1 MTYYLNLSLFNNI
14 RYEPKMELV
23 DFAKKFIVY
32 NPLVSFNDI
41 YDPSNNQNNGLEK
54 TLDEIYK
61 RSQKSGYKTLLL
73 YGPRGSGKTLAVH
86 ALAQSKEG
94 IVAHLEGLTNLK
106 IQFFVKEF
114 ARICSEI
121 TNKDR
126 PLFIFIKNIDTLA
139 YNALNELLFL
149 FDKFSN
155 NKRRILLIVS
165 SSVPMQNLP
174 KQFKFTY
181 IHCINCANQRL
192 KYNYFKF
199 LTNILGIRIIMAE
212 PDLMN
217 FVYQNYRNYSNN
229 DIFQVIRVAMD
240 MKRQNKGNL
249 DEIDRILMKMPQE
262 QFLGLYL
269 HKSFK
274 HISYNVLA
282 IKRNILELLE

>member
-14 RYEPKMELV
+14 RYEPKMELA

-86 ALAQSKEG
+86 ALAQSKGG

-139 YNALNELLFL
+139 YNALNEILFL

-155 NKRRILLIVS
+155 DKRNILLIAS

-199 LTNILGIRIIMAE
+199 LTNILGIRIIIAE

-229 DIFQVIRVAMD
+229 DIFHVIRVAMD
-240 MKRQNKGNL
+240 KKRQNKGSL
-249 DEIDRILMKMPQE
+249 DEIDRNTLENATRTVPGTLSPQII
-262 QFLGLYL
+262 QT
-269 HKSFK
+269 
-274 HISYNVLA
+274 YNL
-282 IKRNILELLE
+282 